1 MTDAEL
7 WQGLRKGSSV
17 AFKAIYEQYSE
28 SLLKYGIR
36 FTKDTTIIEDCL
48 HDLFVGIWKNHAT
61 LGDTNSIMSYL
72 CVSLRRDII
81 RRIQKSLIT
90 DQDALENLKFEAE
103 LSPEA
108 LIIAE
113 EGQLKQKEQL
123 EKAMEKLSYR
133 QKEALY
139 LRYYQE
145 MDYEEICEI
154 MNINYQSMRN
164 LIFRALQQ
172 MREYMT
178 SLIFILSFSL
188 FL

>member
-1 MTDAEL
+1 MTDAQL
-7 WQGLRKGSSV
+7 WQGLKKGSV
-17 AFKAIYEQYSE
+17 DAFKAIYEQYSDG
-28 SLLKYGIR
+28 LLRYGSR

-48 HDLFVGIWKNHAT
+48 HDLFVGIWKNQAT

-81 RRIQKSLIT
+81 RRINKSLIT
-90 DQDALENLKFEAE
+90 DQDALENLKFEAD

-108 LIIAE
+108 SIIAA
-113 EGQLKQKEQL
+113 EGQLKEKVQL
-123 EKAMEKLSYR
+123 EKAMEKLSHR
-133 QKEALY
+133 QKEAIY
-139 LRYYQE
+139 LRFYEE
-145 MDYEEICEI
+145 MEYEEICEI

-172 MREYMT
+172 MREYMM

-188 FL
+188 FV